1 MLVAACSYHN
11 VLYNANNL
19 FLQGESARRSGR
31 DSLAS
36 ARYSEVIRKTGEA
49 LRDQPE
55 SEWADQAL
63 VLHGRARFRLGE
75 LREARAALTDAVRAN
90 SSKVDEA
97 RIYLAAVQAELGD
110 VSSALAGVSQA
121 LSGTLEDLARSE
133 AHLLRGRLLLERG
146 MFDQGEWDLNQASV
160 AGLGMTAEAEL
171 ELLNWSIVYGE
182 ETRAQDA
189 IERLLENPRAGG
201 RTETMALLVHQA
213 SEVWGNEKV
222 ATMLE
227 RVNRSPW
234 DRVAR
239 GEIAL
244 ARARLLDKAGDTS
257 AARLQATEVASGLGR
272 SAVDARLLLA
282 DWQLQRARDLD
293 TVYGVRVL
301 LLPVGRDVRAA
312 GQIESIDVMES
323 LTGLGYSEPLGFF
336 AAAELA
342 RDRLGAEYVAR
353 GLFLA
358 YAAAVPSEPWAP
370 KALLAALDITPD
382 PGDRAWLRGRLEAN
396 PNSPYVLAAS
406 GGSSAGYQQLEEELD
421 VRLRALIQR

>member
-19 FLQGESARRSGR
+19 FLKGESARRSGR

-36 ARYSEVIRKTGEA
+36 ARYSEVIQKTGEA

-55 SEWADQAL
+55 SEWADEAL

-75 LREARAALTDAVRAN
+75 LREARAALIDAVRAN

-146 MFDQGEWDLNQASV
+146 MFDQGEWDLDQASV

-171 ELLNWSIVYGE
+171 ELLNWSIVHGE

-189 IERLLENPRAGG
+189 IEHLLENPRAGG
-201 RTETMALLVHQA
+201 RTETMVLLVHQA

-222 ATMLE
+222 AAMLG

>member
-1 MLVAACSYHN
+1 MTI
-11 VLYNANNL
+11 
-19 FLQGESARRSGR
+19 GE
-31 DSLAS
+31 
-36 ARYSEVIRKTGEA
+36 RKT
-49 LRDQPE
+49 
-55 SEWADQAL
+55 
-63 VLHGRARFRLGE
+63 VARFRLGE
-75 LREARAALTDAVRAN
+75 LREARAALIDAVRAN

-201 RTETMALLVHQA
+201 RTETRALLVHQA

-406 GGSSAGYQQLEEELD
+406 GGPSAGYQQLEEELD
-421 VRLRALIQR
+421 LRLRALTQR